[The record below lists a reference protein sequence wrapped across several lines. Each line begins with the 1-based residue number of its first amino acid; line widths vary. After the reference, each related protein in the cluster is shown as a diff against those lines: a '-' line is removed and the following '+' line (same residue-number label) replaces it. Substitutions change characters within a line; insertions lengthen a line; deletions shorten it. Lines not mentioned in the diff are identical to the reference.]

1 MKTARTLRIG
11 AIGIVVPGPFSVHA
25 VCNALCERMMEL
37 TPLTSTHIDRRLQDI
52 DRQINTA
59 LRDIRKNLQELEQ
72 AAKPGIGGKDFADT
86 LRSAMDR
93 GGAPR

>member
-1 MKTARTLRIG
+1 
-11 AIGIVVPGPFSVHA
+11 
-25 VCNALCERMMEL
+25 MEF
-37 TPLTSTHIDRRLQDI
+37 TPLSSTHIDRRLQDI

-72 AAKPGIGGKDFADT
+72 AAKPGNGSKVFAET

-93 GGAPR
+93 GGTPR